1 MAGKAPKTTQ
11 ERIGRDKGHFVA
23 FSQQANGVLVN
34 PKRIANPAEVLTPA
48 EAKIVR
54 RGEAQLKRRQ
64 ARSWRALKDEM
75 VR

>member
-11 ERIGRDKGHFVA
+11 ERIGRDEGHFVA
-23 FSQQANGVLVN
+23 FSQQANGVLVK
-34 PKRIANPAEVLTPA
+34 PKRIVDPGDVLTPA

-64 ARSWRALKDEM
+64 SRSWRAL
-75 VR
+75 R